1 MTEEPI
7 ICNPIGIVHSPFLEK
22 KDAPRQ
28 GRLTEE
34 LSRIE
39 IYEKYRDGM
48 DGLNAGDS
56 VYILCWFDRSERSI
70 LKVHPRG
77 GDETAKLR
85 GVFSTRAPVRPNPIS
100 LTLVKIVS
108 IDGLIITVKY
118 LEALDNT
125 PVLDIKPY
133 YAESDDR

>member
-7 ICNPIGIVHSPFLEK
+7 ICNPIGVVHSPFIEQ
-22 KDAPRQ
+22 KDAPKQ
-28 GRLTEE
+28 GRMTDE
-34 LSRIE
+34 LSRVE

-48 DGLNAGDS
+48 DGLNAGDK
-56 VYILCWFDRSERSI
+56 VFVLCWFDRSKRDI

-77 GDETAKLR
+77 GDPSKKLR

-100 LTLVKIVS
+100 LTLVEIVS
-108 IDGLIITVKY
+108 IDDLVITVKH

-133 YAESDDR
+133 YADSDN